1 MTIVT
6 TCTQNKIHYTSTL
19 KNKIYAIKLTKTKTC
34 MYKEKAA
41 ILKYRN
47 QKYLSEVQLNKI
59 NKYKNI
65 HAEIN
70 AEQEAQLL
78 QTDCMMAGWPRI
90 Q

>member
-1 MTIVT
+1 MHVQRKSSHT
-6 TCTQNKIHYTSTL
+6 KIQ
-19 KNKIYAIKLTKTKTC
+19 KL
-34 MYKEKAA
+34 E
-41 ILKYRN
+41 
-47 QKYLSEVQLNKI
+47 KYLSEVQLNKI

-78 QTDCMMAGWPRI
+78 QTDCIMAGWPRI

>member
-1 MTIVT
+1 MLAVTTLSLHSYMLKNITTIVT

-47 QKYLSEVQLNKI
+47 
-59 NKYKNI
+59 
-65 HAEIN
+65 
-70 AEQEAQLL
+70 
-78 QTDCMMAGWPRI
+78 
-90 Q
+90 